1 MDKDSMP
8 KTAFNTDKGHFEFK
22 RMPFVLKNAPATFQ
36 RAMNYVLRN
45 EINKSC
51 LVYLDD
57 IIIFG
62 TSLQEPV
69 GNIRKVFK

>member
-1 MDKDSMP
+1 MP

-36 RAMNYVLRN
+36 RAMNYVLRD
-45 EINKSC
+45 EINNSC